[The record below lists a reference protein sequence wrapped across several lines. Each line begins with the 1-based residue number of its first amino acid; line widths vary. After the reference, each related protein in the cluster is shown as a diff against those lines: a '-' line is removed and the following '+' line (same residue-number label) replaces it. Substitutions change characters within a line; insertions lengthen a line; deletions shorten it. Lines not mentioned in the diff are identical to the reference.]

1 MKIKNILVS
10 QPAPPSLVKSPFNE
24 ISQKYNTTID
34 FTPFIKVEGI
44 TVQEF
49 RSQRLDVLAHTAI
62 IFTSRTVI
70 DNFFRV
76 CEQARIALP
85 DSMKYFCTT
94 EAIALYLQKYIVY
107 RKRKIFF
114 GKGSFQEMAEVIFK
128 HNEEH
133 FLLPLVEPHKLDVP
147 EALDK
152 LSIKYSK
159 LVIARTVS
167 ADIEKLDLPKYDIL
181 VCYSPA
187 EIEALRSK
195 FPDIKGDKKPF
206 IATFGNGTAV
216 AADTAG
222 MAVSV
227 LAPTPVSPSMS
238 TALDTFIKEFNQSGK
253 VEYVKIEK
261 QDNMAS
267 IIKLAQPKVVKTTVK
282 KVAAKK
288 TAAKKTTVR
297 KTVKT
302 GDLKPEAKQVV
313 KSRLSKT
320 DAGKSAAKGAL
331 AKRAK

>member
-24 ISQKYNTTID
+24 ISQKYNVTID
-34 FTPFIKVEGI
+34 FTPLIKVEGVTI
-44 TVQEF
+44 QEF
-49 RSQRLDVLAHTAI
+49 RSQRLDVLAHTAV

-76 CEQARIALP
+76 CEQARITMP

-94 EAIALYLQKYIVY
+94 EAVALYLQKYIIY
-107 RKRKIFF
+107 RKRKVFF

-133 FLLPLVEPHKLDVP
+133 FLLPLVEPHKLEVP

-167 ADIEKLDLPKYDIL
+167 ADLQGIDFMKYDIL
-181 VCYSPA
+181 VFYSPA
-187 EIEALRSK
+187 EIEVLKSN

-216 AADTAG
+216 AADAAG
-222 MAVSV
+222 MAVGI
-227 LAPTPVSPSMS
+227 LAPTPTSPSMT
-238 TALDTFIKEFNQSGK
+238 TALDTFIKDFNLNGK
-253 VEYVKIEK
+253 VESVKIEK

-267 IIKLAQPKVVKTTVK
+267 IIKLAQPKTVK
-282 KVAAKK
+282 VAVKK
-288 TAAKKTTVR
+288 PATKKAAAKKTTVR

-302 GDLKPEAKQVV
+302 GDLKSEAKHVV
-313 KSRLSKT
+313 KSRLAKT
-320 DAGKSAAKGAL
+320 EAGKSAAKGVL